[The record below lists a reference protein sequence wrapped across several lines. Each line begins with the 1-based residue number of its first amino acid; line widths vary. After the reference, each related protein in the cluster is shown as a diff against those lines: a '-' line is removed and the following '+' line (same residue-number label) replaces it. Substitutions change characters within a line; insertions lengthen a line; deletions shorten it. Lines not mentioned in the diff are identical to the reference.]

1 MNKVANQILAYG
13 MWIVDMALAFWLAFL
28 SRNVLLEIL
37 ALFYQKESWSYPRWV
52 VVIDRFYTLVIGL
65 GWLVFMIVVE
75 QYIMTGIKKGNLLL
89 RIARVTGPVL
99 LAIFVVDLVEI
110 WLQGIGSGSWLRWLI
125 LAAELTVGIGM
136 YVYYKS
142 TATPKTN

>member
-99 LAIFVVDLVEI
+99 LAIFVVDLVGI